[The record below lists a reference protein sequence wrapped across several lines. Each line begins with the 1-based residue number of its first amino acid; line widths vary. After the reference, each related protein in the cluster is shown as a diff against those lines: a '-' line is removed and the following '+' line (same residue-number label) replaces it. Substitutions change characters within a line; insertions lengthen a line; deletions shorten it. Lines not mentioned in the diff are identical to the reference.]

1 MNKTEFIDAV
11 AEKSGL
17 SKKDSK
23 AAVDAV
29 LDTLT
34 EALAK
39 KDSVAFIGFGTFSTA
54 SRAAREARV
63 PGTDKTVNVPA
74 ATVVKF
80 KVGKLLKQE
89 IANAK

>member
-1 MNKTEFIDAV
+1 MKIYNKAEFVDAV

-39 KDSVAFIGFGTFSTA
+39 KDSVNLS
-54 SRAAREARV
+54 
-63 PGTDKTVNVPA
+63 
-74 ATVVKF
+74 
-80 KVGKLLKQE
+80 
-89 IANAK
+89 

>member
-1 MNKTEFIDAV
+1 MNKTELIDAV

-34 EALAK
+34 ETLSK
-39 KDSVAFIGFGTFSTA
+39 KEAVAFLGFGTFSTA
-54 SRAAREARV
+54 SREARVSRV

-74 ATVVKF
+74 TTVVKF

>member
-34 EALAK
+34 EALVK
-39 KDSVAFIGFGTFSTA
+39 KDSVAFLGFGTFSTA
-54 SRAAREARV
+54 SREARVSRV

-74 ATVVKF
+74 TTVVKF

>member
-54 SRAAREARV
+54 SREARVSRV

-74 ATVVKF
+74 TTVAKF
-80 KVGKLLKQE
+80 KVGKALKE
-89 IANAK
+89 AVANA